1 MARLAYGS
9 DVRGRKAKSAFKARI
24 LRRLGDYVIHQI
36 WAADPF
42 PVPAPFVPTSGD
54 DMDMGHRTFRATRSQ
69 SANFNRAY
77 GKSLI
82 AVVLQLTDQKV
93 NATTLKDRPERRT
106 GHPFVVPVFK
116 GDRPHAETLPK
127 IVEQEERVLQE
138 ATTSGRNA

>member
-54 DMDMGHRTFRATRSQ
+54 DVDMGHRTFRATRSQ

-77 GKSLI
+77 GKSLV
-82 AVVLQLTDQKV
+82 AVVLQLTDKKV
-93 NATTLKDRPERRT
+93 NATTLKDRPHRGT
-106 GHPFVVPVFK
+106 GHGFVVPVFK
-116 GDRPHAETLPK
+116 GDRPHAETFPE
-127 IVEQEERVLQE
+127 IVHEEERILQK
-138 ATTSGRNA
+138 TSPVG